1 MQEQINKL
9 TREMDEVKRLLKSL
23 EANATIPFL
32 IGEAFKTRLGSNI
45 QSQTPTTNKSLKTV
59 NEAGSATYDVSDK
72 MDGKLPVVINNTV
85 YYIPYYNS

>member
-1 MQEQINKL
+1 MQEQINRL
-9 TREMDEVKRLLKSL
+9 TRDVDELKQILKSL

-32 IGEAFKTRLGSNI
+32 IGEAFKARLGSNI

-59 NEAGSATYDVSDK
+59 DEAGSATYDVADK
-72 MDGKLPVVINNTV
+72 MDGKIPVVINNAV